1 MKNDQYIKMDK
12 GNFEAETHKF
22 IIPDLR
28 QRTQPGLE
36 VHHYAE
42 QEASSPEVVAPPSS
56 TFGGTLGTPLEAQ
69 RSYDARQE
77 APRASTTSPSLPERA
92 YGGHDGS
99 RSPPQLSSL
108 PERTSEDSQV
118 RLRSLTDAT
127 VSPRLQLMKIE
138 EPPAPEEKKQKYILG
153 LPALRFWILII
164 VATLLTNAIA
174 VGVAV
179 GVTSNNKKE
188 AGSATHS
195 GSPTPTGQGVQG
207 VPSPAPINQYC
218 PNGNDTEIVPYD
230 ASGTPVSPPTLYNLH
245 TEVVT

>member
-42 QEASSPEVVAPPSS
+42 QEASSPEVVAPPSA
-56 TFGGTLGTPLEAQ
+56 TFGTLGTPLAAQ
-69 RSYDARQE
+69 RSFDAGQE
-77 APRASTTSPSLPERA
+77 VPTASTSSPSLPERA

-108 PERTSEDSQV
+108 PERTSEESQI

-138 EPPAPEEKKQKYILG
+138 EPPPPEGKKQKYILG
-153 LPALRFWILII
+153 LPVLRFWILVI
-164 VATLLTNAIA
+164 VATLLANAIA
-174 VGVAV
+174 VGVAI
-179 GVTSNNKKE
+179 GVTGSNKKE
-188 AGSATHS
+188 ACSSTDS

-218 PNGNDTEIVPYD
+218 PNDNDTVIIPYD
-230 ASGTPVSPPTLYNLH
+230 ASGTPVSPPTL
-245 TEVVT
+245 